1 VWTGVVEVSL
11 GEASL
16 WTDNGLRL
24 ALPASTLTPGKRI
37 SAAFRPEHVVIDGVG
52 PRDAIVSVVEPL
64 GPETY
69 VYLDVG
75 GTRVCARV
83 DRTRSLAPGDPV
95 RCDVA
100 ANAIHLFDAS
110 SGARLAQA

>member
-1 VWTGVVEVSL
+1 V
-11 GEASL
+11 
-16 WTDNGLRL
+16 
-24 ALPASTLTPGKRI
+24 LPPSTLAAGTRI

-52 PRDAIVSVVEPL
+52 PLDARVNVVEPL

-83 DRTRSLAPGDPV
+83 DRTKALVPGDTV
-95 RCDVA
+95 RCNVA
-100 ANAIHLFDAS
+100 AHAIHLFDAS
-110 SGARLAQA
+110 TGARLSTTS